1 MNKNVTRA
9 LWAGLLCLLAL
20 APFVVGTVEISAF
33 QKVVYLSVAVMSLNV
48 LTGFNGQASIGHSAF
63 MGIAAYFTALA
74 VQSHG
79 WSYWAA
85 LPASILVAALVGA
98 LAGVPALRIR
108 GMNLALV
115 TLGLGMVFPQLP
127 IRFTEET
134 GGTQGMPVDEPLAAP
149 AFLNVSDVAWRYWV
163 LLALAALVFW
173 LVRNFRASRVG
184 RAVIAIRDQPI
195 AAHTAGVNVA
205 ATKIAVFAVSA
216 GMAGL
221 AGWMFTVANQFVS
234 PSDFTVLVSINL
246 LLGMAIGG
254 SGTLAG
260 PVIGAV
266 FLHYIPEAVN
276 GTGIDPVL
284 TPALYGLILI
294 LVVYFLPGGAA
305 GGLAQLSARF
315 AASRRSPDEPGQA
328 PPSTPRLTSS
338 TSHP

>member
-1 MNKNVTRA
+1 MNRTLSGA
-9 LWAGLLCLLAL
+9 GWAAAVCLLAL
-20 APFVVGTVEISAF
+20 APFFVGTVEISAL
-33 QKVVYLSVAVMSLNV
+33 QKVVYLAVAVMSLNV

-85 LPASILVAALVGA
+85 LPASILVAAAVGA
-98 LAGVPALRIR
+98 LVGVPALRIR

-115 TLGLGMVFPQLP
+115 TLGLAMVFPQLP
-127 IRFTEET
+127 VRFSAET
-134 GGTQGMPVDEPLAAP
+134 GGTQGMLVDDGLAAP
-149 AFLNVSDVAWRYWV
+149 AALGVADIAWRYWV
-163 LLALAALVFW
+163 LLALAVAAFL
-173 LVRNFRASRVG
+173 LVRNLRGSRIG
-184 RAVIAIRDQPI
+184 RAVIAIRDQPL

-216 GMAGL
+216 GLAGL

-246 LLGMAIGG
+246 LLGMAVGG
-254 SGTLAG
+254 SGTLVG
-260 PVIGAV
+260 PVIGAA
-266 FLHYIPEAVN
+266 FLYYVPEAVN
-276 GTGIDPVL
+276 GSGVDPML

-305 GGLAQLSARF
+305 GGLARISERWAAR
-315 AASRRSPDEPGQA
+315 RN
-328 PPSTPRLTSS
+328 PSTPAGQAAPTPARV
-338 TSHP
+338 P